1 MAVGFLKKVAQ
12 GIFKKTDK
20 SPFVKDKQGTIVGTK
35 MMQKGVLKGTPKEQ
49 RVFGKTIK
57 DRYRS
62 VKTNESL
69 KRIKKFEDAQKKI
82 AEGKKAIKE
91 REKLVDTKQA
101 VKQKFFQH
109 SKPVYSPNFTKQK
122 ELKKKGGRVGFKKGS
137 KKPVGKTSF
146 GMLSVKAGIDKNPNP
161 TYADKIAGAK
171 MKNKNKKKKVI

>member
-35 MMQKGVLKGTPKEQ
+35 MMQKGVLKGTTTKENK
-49 RVFGKTIK
+49 VFGKTMK

-69 KRIKKFEDAQKKI
+69 KRIKKFEDTQKKI

-171 MKNKNKKKKVI
+171 MKNKKKKVI

>member
-1 MAVGFLKKVAQ
+1 MAVGFFKKVAQ

-35 MMQKGVLKGTPKEQ
+35 MMQKGVLKGTTTKENK
-49 RVFGKTIK
+49 VFGKTMK

-69 KRIKKFEDAQKKI
+69 KRIKKFEDTQKKI
-82 AEGKKAIKE
+82 TEGKKAIKE

-171 MKNKNKKKKVI
+171 MKNKKKKVI